1 MGYWNRLSGPGNIM
15 CLQIPP
21 GHSWPESQ
29 WEGTFS
35 SIPQVLGTLSQSS
48 AHRYSATGAPS
59 PGPGRPPAR
68 SPGPKV
74 PSQEPRPGVGRVGAS
89 QHLYLIRGPSGSANP
104 WAWGSLGTAAGLGWS
119 ASVPW
124 SSAQPLSAPLPS
136 LRQEGR
142 DPPVTHA
149 QKTQDPKFQTG
160 LLGGVRHL
168 AGTMLPPN
176 PAGTRSLCW
185 KPQASPAPEL
195 HGSPSKGHSPAFP
208 AASPLDRDQGQIPA
222 GVCRGLG
229 EPKGMSPEE
238 GAGGEEGV
246 LHASESTS
254 PSSKENGRV
263 L

>member
-1 MGYWNRLSGPGNIM
+1 MARVPVGGDLFLHP
-15 CLQIPP
+15 
-21 GHSWPESQ
+21 
-29 WEGTFS
+29 
-35 SIPQVLGTLSQSS
+35 
-48 AHRYSATGAPS
+48 PS
-59 PGPGRPPAR
+59 PGDPKPEQCPPILCHRGALAR
-68 SPGPKV
+68 
-74 PSQEPRPGVGRVGAS
+74 A
-89 QHLYLIRGPSGSANP
+89 GPSTCQISRTQGPFSRAQARGGTSGGITAPLPHQGTVSTAPMVTGSANP

-222 GVCRGLG
+222 GVCRVLG

-254 PSSKENGRV
+254 PSSKENGRI